1 MDCLKDPACHRD
13 VDEIGDPRSLEMG
26 DDMAGEP
33 DKEPGVE
40 FIWDVDLTEDVGEK
54 GGTCFVKDEFERQAA
69 ASEGVANHRKA
80 AAS

>member
-1 MDCLKDPACHRD
+1 MDCLKDPACHID
-13 VDEIGDPRSLEMG
+13 VDEADDPRSLEME
-26 DDMAGEP
+26 DDMTGEP

-40 FIWDVDLTEDVGEK
+40 FIWDVDLTEDLGEK
-54 GGTCFVKDEFERQAA
+54 GGTCFVKDELERQAA

>member
-13 VDEIGDPRSLEMG
+13 VDEADDPRSLEME
-26 DDMAGEP
+26 DDMTGEP
-33 DKEPGVE
+33 AKEPGVE
-40 FIWDVDLTEDVGEK
+40 FIWDVHLPEDLGEK
-54 GGTCFVKDEFERQAA
+54 GGTCFVKDELERQAA

>member
-1 MDCLKDPACHRD
+1 MDCLKDPACHKD
-13 VDEIGDPRSLEMG
+13 VDEADDPRSLEMG
-26 DDMAGEP
+26 DDMKGVP

-40 FIWDVDLTEDVGEK
+40 FIWDVDLPEDLGEK

>member
-1 MDCLKDPACHRD
+1 MDCLKDPACHKD

-40 FIWDVDLTEDVGEK
+40 LIGDADLPEDLGEK
-54 GGTCFVKDEFERQAA
+54 GGTCFVEDEFERQAA